1 MEINMSIEYDN
12 TNRGSIWTAKSR
24 ETDKHPHYT
33 GTANVEGTEYWVSA
47 WAKDKD
53 SNPKAPNLTFSF
65 RVKDN
70 QTFEVSG
77 QAQTE
82 DDDENLPF

>member
-1 MEINMSIEYDN
+1 MSNGYDN

-33 GTANVEGTEYWVSA
+33 GTANVDGTEYWVSA

-53 SNPKAPNLTFSF
+53 ANPKAPNLTFSF
-65 RVKDN
+65 KLKDN
-70 QTFEVSG
+70 QQIQ
-77 QAQTE
+77 QAPTTSVDE
-82 DDDENLPF
+82 DDEELPF

>member
-1 MEINMSIEYDN
+1 MAEYDN

-33 GTANVEGTEYWVSA
+33 GTANVDGAEYWISA

-53 SNPKAPNLTFSF
+53 ANPKAPNLTFSF
-65 RVKDN
+65 KLKDN
-70 QTFEVSG
+70 QQIQ
-77 QAQTE
+77 QAPTTSVDE
-82 DDDENLPF
+82 DDEDLPF

>member
-1 MEINMSIEYDN
+1 MSNGYDN

-33 GTANVEGTEYWVSA
+33 GTANVDGTEYWVSA

-53 SNPKAPNLTFSF
+53 ANPKAPNLTFSF
-65 RVKDN
+65 KLKDS
-70 QTFEVSG
+70 QQIQ
-77 QAQTE
+77 QAPVTSVDE
-82 DDDENLPF
+82 DDENLPF